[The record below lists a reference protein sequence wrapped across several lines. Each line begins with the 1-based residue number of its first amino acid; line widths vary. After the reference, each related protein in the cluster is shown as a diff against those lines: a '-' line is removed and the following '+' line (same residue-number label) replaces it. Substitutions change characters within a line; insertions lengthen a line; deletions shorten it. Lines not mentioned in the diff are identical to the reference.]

1 MGRSKADKEENKGK
15 RHYVLLHGFCLDH
28 HIWNECRTVLGDRLS
43 LHTPDLPGFGTSP
56 ALHEVLTMEA
66 LSTWLHRWLA
76 QQQLGPFVLLGH
88 SLGGYIALE
97 YAHKYGDE
105 LLGLGLIHS
114 HAYADSEQKKADR
127 LRVER
132 FVAGHGSIPYLKE
145 SIPGLFSEEFRVR
158 KAGEVARL
166 IKENRHIDPDVIIRY
181 LKAMRLRSKRE
192 KLLQELDIPAL
203 FVMGTEDALIPLN
216 DNIRQAV
223 YPAISS
229 VKIIEGAGHMSMLE
243 DPEQVA
249 EALLQF
255 DFLLDH
261 ISD

>member
-1 MGRSKADKEENKGK
+1 MGRSKAEQEEKKG
-15 RHYVLLHGFCLDH
+15 RRQYVLLHGFCLDH
-28 HIWNECRTVLGDRLS
+28 RIWDKCRAVLGERLS
-43 LHTPDLPGFGTSP
+43 LHTPDLPGFGSAP

-66 LSTWLHRWLA
+66 LSSWLHRWA
-76 QQQLGPFVLLGH
+76 GRQLPGPFVLLGH

-97 YAHKYGDE
+97 YARKYGE
-105 LLGLGLIHS
+105 NLLGLGLIHS
-114 HAYADSEQKKADR
+114 HAYADSEEKKAER

-132 FVAGHGSIPYLKE
+132 FVAGHGSIPYLRE
-145 SIPGLFSEEFRVR
+145 SIPGLFSEAFRVR

-166 IKENRHIDPDVIIRY
+166 IKENRHIDPDVIVRY

-192 KLLQELDIPAL
+192 KLLRQLRIPGL

-223 YPAISS
+223 YPDISS

-243 DPEQVA
+243 DPEQMA
-249 EALLQF
+249 DALLQF

-261 ISD
+261 LSE